1 MISAIVLAA
10 GNSSRMGEPKALV
23 SIGGQPLLRR
33 VLAAV
38 RASPA
43 RDVVVVLGHEAERV
57 RDEVSLD
64 GTRIVVNSAF
74 AEGMSTSIRA
84 GLAAADSRAE
94 GYLIVLGDQPFV
106 APTTMEALIN
116 ARSTS
121 NAKIMIPTFRGVRGN
136 PVLVDRS
143 LAGEVAAV
151 TGDQGCRAI
160 FGHHGAEILEVA
172 VDDPGIL
179 VDIDTPSQAERAGRA
194 LASGDPLESLVPE
207 ADAVPHHGR
216 MHDRPPRRSALD
228 VLSLAADLSARG
240 EPFVIATV
248 VRAVRPTSGKPGAKA
263 IVRPDRVV
271 IGWVGGSCAQTAV
284 LAESLAALRDG
295 RPRLL
300 RLSREAGH
308 GSTEDGV
315 VEYVMEC
322 HSGGAIDIY
331 IEPNLPRPRLVLV
344 GDSPVVETLAAMGRI
359 LSYRVLVV
367 APGLPA
373 EAIPEADE
381 VLTNLE
387 SLAAVVSPDTYA
399 VVATMG
405 KYDEFALQ
413 ILAPSRARYV
423 GLVASRRRAA
433 VVREAL
439 LGKGLLRETVDRI
452 QNPAG
457 MDISAHTPEE
467 IALSVMAEV
476 TRTRRGG
483 EPVPRLHEEP
493 AVPSEK
499 APIQDVVCGME
510 VGEGTPL
517 TATYAG
523 VVYRFCSEGCRSRFL
538 AGPEKFLQ

>member
-160 FGHHGAEILEVA
+160 FGHHGGEILEVA

-194 LASGDPLESLVPE
+194 LASGEPLESLVPE
-207 ADAVPHHGR
+207 ANPVPHHDR
-216 MHDRPPRRSALD
+216 LHDRPPRKSALD

-240 EPFVIATV
+240 EPFAIATV
-248 VRAVRPTSGKPGAKA
+248 VRAVRPTSGKPGSKA
-263 IVRPDRVV
+263 IVRPDREV

-300 RLSREAGH
+300 RLSREASH
-308 GSTEDGV
+308 GSKEDGV
-315 VEYVMEC
+315 VEYAMEC
-322 HSGGAIDIY
+322 HSGGAMDIY
-331 IEPNLPRPRLVLV
+331 IEPHLPKAQLLIV
-344 GDSPVVETLAAMGRI
+344 GDSPVAEALTGLGRLMG
-359 LSYRVLVV
+359 YRTVLV
-367 APGLPA
+367 APGATPDRF
-373 EAIPEADE
+373 PDVDE
-381 VLTNLE
+381 TTTD
-387 SLAAVVSPDTYA
+387 LAALGGLATAQTYA
-399 VVATMG
+399 VIATMG
-405 KYDEFALQ
+405 KYDEEAVRA
-413 ILAPSRARYV
+413 LAPSGAPYV
-423 GLVASRRRAA
+423 ALVASRRRA
-433 VVREAL
+433 EAIRST
-439 LGKGLLRETVDRI
+439 LRADGVPADALDRI
-452 QNPAG
+452 RNPAG
-457 MDISAHTPEE
+457 LDLAAESPGE
-467 IALSVMAEV
+467 IALSIVAEI
-476 TRTRRGG
+476 TKLRRTT
-483 EPVPRLHEEP
+483 EPRQGTAET
-493 AVPSEK
+493 SQ
-499 APIQDVVCGME
+499 APVLRDVVCGMDVDE
-510 VGEGTPL
+510 STPHRSVHNSV
-517 TATYAG
+517 TY
-523 VVYRFCSEGCRSRFL
+523 YFCSATCRSRFVDS
-538 AGPEKFLQ
+538 PEAFLG